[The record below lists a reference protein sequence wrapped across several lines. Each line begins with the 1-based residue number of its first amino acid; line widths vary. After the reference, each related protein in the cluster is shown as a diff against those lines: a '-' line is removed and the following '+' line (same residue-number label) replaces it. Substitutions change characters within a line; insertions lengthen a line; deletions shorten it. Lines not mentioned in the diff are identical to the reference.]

1 MSILIALAVG
11 LVAGVLGGMLGIGG
25 GTVTV
30 PAMVLG
36 LDIEQHTAQGISL
49 CAMLA
54 AAVAGTVTHARLGH
68 VNRNVFLLVAPAALA
83 FTFLGAWA
91 AGLVPAD
98 WLTRVFAV
106 VLLIIGIKM
115 LLFTRGGNRVSTF

>member
-1 MSILIALAVG
+1 MITLVALAVG

-36 LDIEQHTAQGISL
+36 LDIEQHTAQGIAL

-54 AAVAGTVTHARLGH
+54 AAVAGTVTHARQGH
-68 VNRNVFLLVAPAALA
+68 VKRNVFLLVAPAALA

-106 VLLIIGIKM
+106 VLLVIGIKM
-115 LLFTRGGNRVSTF
+115 LLFTRGGKRVSTF